1 MDWPILA
8 FLLVSALA
16 ALASIEPLVSIPK
29 LRSAALVLIVPVA
42 AGVIRSRRQAF
53 LVILVLMISAG
64 VSAGLTWWEK
74 VAGRGVEVMTL
85 EGGSPLL
92 PYFQP
97 GDIILNCD
105 GNEIDDPIQFQ
116 RFLAGHST
124 SSPFQCTGL
133 RAGTQPFRADILFD
147 RDLPPPRPE
156 VWGYQVKVSRSGRA
170 RGSYTHF
177 VTYAEV
183 MLQLAALASGIWLSC
198 PRKWSRTGIGLLG
211 VATLFCGALA
221 ATLTRACWIGLA
233 VAGLVMLW
241 LRINWRRRLIA
252 LISIALALVGMNA
265 LLVEWR
271 GVGFYDPSDISLQ
284 YRRMM
289 WEDGFRLMH
298 QYPWLGIGMDASL
311 THWQELGLRAY
322 EKFHL
327 HSHFHST
334 PVQLVVERG
343 LLGFGAWL
351 VLLGAYLK
359 LLLRLVKRTKSDQDW
374 WIHGIALGILGATA
388 GFLASGLVHY
398 NFGDSEV
405 VMLFWLL
412 AGVAIALQ
420 QRIPAARGVHPNL
433 IRPDTIT

>member
-16 ALASIEPLVSIPK
+16 ALASIDPVVSIPK
-29 LRSAALVLIVPVA
+29 LRSTALVLIVPVA
-42 AGVIRSRRQAF
+42 AGVIRSHRQAV
-53 LVILVLMISAG
+53 LVILVLVVSAG

-74 VAGRGVEVMTL
+74 VAGRGIEVVAL
-85 EGGSPLL
+85 EGSSPLL
-92 PYFQP
+92 PYFQSR
-97 GDIILNCD
+97 DIILNCD
-105 GNEIDDPIQFQ
+105 GYEIDDPIQFQ
-116 RFLAGHST
+116 RFLAGHAT
-124 SSPFQCTGL
+124 SAPFQCTGL
-133 RAGTQPFRADILFD
+133 RGGIQPFRVDILFD
-147 RDLPPPRPE
+147 RHLPPPRPE
-156 VWGYQVKVSRSGRA
+156 DWGYQVKVGRSSRA
-170 RGSYTHF
+170 RGSYSHF

-183 MLQLAALASGIWLSC
+183 MLQLAALASGIWLGC
-198 PRKWSRTGIGLLG
+198 PRKWSWTGIGLL
-211 VATLFCGALA
+211 VLAALFCGALA
-221 ATLTRACWIGLA
+221 ATLTRASWTGLA

-241 LRINWRRRLIA
+241 LRINWRGRLIA

-271 GVGFYDPSDISLQ
+271 GVGFYDSFDISFQ

-289 WEDGFRLMH
+289 WEDGFRLMRE
-298 QYPWLGIGMDASL
+298 YPWLGIGMDTVLA
-311 THWQELGLRAY
+311 HWQELGLRAY
-322 EKFHL
+322 EKFGL

-359 LLLRLVKRTKSDQDW
+359 LLWGLVKRTKSDQDW
-374 WIHGIALGILGATA
+374 WIHGIALGTLGATA
-388 GFLASGLVHY
+388 GFLASGLFHY

-412 AGVAIALQ
+412 AGMAIALQ
-420 QRIPAARGVHPNL
+420 RGIPAARRDNHEGS
-433 IRPDTIT
+433 